1 MMSTG
6 FCKKKVRK
14 IKFKIKIKVLW
25 EIKKIRK
32 IKKIKINTMSSEFKN
47 KYN

>member
-1 MMSTG
+1 M
-6 FCKKKVRK
+6 
-14 IKFKIKIKVLW
+14 LW

-47 KYN
+47 KYNQKNKIY